1 MSNTWIICIDGTW
14 NMPGQTDDDPID
26 HREAET
32 KTNVQILWETLTQKN
47 LIVNDNYGSIE
58 PLVATVG
65 AACYINGVG
74 SSGSQHWRN
83 FEGTTGTG
91 TSERIM
97 DAYRFLAERW
107 QFGDRIMGFGF
118 SRGAFAVRSLMGFI
132 DYVGLPRHPR
142 LLGDA
147 ELFGLFE
154 SYRDKP
160 TTYAM
165 PNTMQVASIDFVGVW
180 DTVGAL
186 AFGEKF
192 NHFHELSPSNIQHI
206 CQALAL
212 DEQRKEFLPEYFKPT
227 SPTQRVEEV
236 WFAGAH
242 SNVGGGYV
250 DANLSNIALFWLL
263 HKLALVGINID
274 LTRVPGWV
282 EQNPEGERR
291 NSYEEFWNSMSVGG
305 ELIEKHKWQKVR
317 RTVYQSQKISAS
329 VMAAM
334 TKGYAPAAITD
345 NGAPINT
352 WATEPKI

>member
-1 MSNTWIICIDGTW
+1 MSNTWIVCIDGTW

-32 KTNVQILWETLTQKN
+32 KTNVQILWEALTQKK
-47 LIVNDNYGSIE
+47 LVVNDSYGSIE
-58 PLVATVG
+58 PLVSSAG
-65 AACYINGVG
+65 AVCYMNGVG
-74 SSGSQHWRN
+74 SMGSQHWRS

-107 QFGDRIMGFGF
+107 QLGDRIMGFGF

-132 DYVGLPRHPR
+132 DYVGLPKRPR
-142 LLGDA
+142 LFSEV
-147 ELFGLFE
+147 ELFALFE

-160 TTYAM
+160 KSHSLSG
-165 PNTMQVASIDFVGVW
+165 NMQAATIDFVGVW

-192 NHFHELSPSNIQHI
+192 NHFHELNPANIQYL

-212 DEQRKEFLPEYFKPT
+212 DEQRKEFLPEYFTPKVQ
-227 SPTQRVEEV
+227 TQRVEEV
-236 WFAGAH
+236 WFTGAH

-250 DANLSNIALFWLL
+250 DANLSNIALFWMLN
-263 HKLALVGINID
+263 KLNARGVSIE
-274 LTRVPGWV
+274 LTRVPGWKM
-282 EQNPEGERR
+282 QNPDGERR
-291 NSYEEFWNSMSVGG
+291 NSYEEFWNSMSIVGP
-305 ELIEKHKWQKVR
+305 LIEKHQWEKVQR
-317 RTVYQSQKISAS
+317 RIQTSQKISAS

-334 TKGYAPAAITD
+334 ISGYVPAAITD
-345 NGAPINT
+345 TGASIKT
-352 WATEPKI
+352 WATEPWI